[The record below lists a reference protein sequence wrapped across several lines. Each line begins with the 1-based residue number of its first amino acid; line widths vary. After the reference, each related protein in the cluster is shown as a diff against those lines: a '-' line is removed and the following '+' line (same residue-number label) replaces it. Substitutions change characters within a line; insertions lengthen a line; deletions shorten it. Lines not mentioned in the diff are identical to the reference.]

1 MKIKN
6 ISILANVDW
15 ENRDHEK
22 YYASAING
30 KISEDGWVNLTRLLD
45 LLNWN
50 IEDLEIVKGE
60 E

>member
-15 ENRDHEK
+15 ENGDHEK

-45 LLNWN
+45 LN
-50 IEDLEIVKGE
+50 IEDLKIVKGE